1 MTLDQVRQSL
11 PSLSASSAATASSSS
26 PSSFSLVL
34 SLSER
39 RDYSSNFPPGLVI
52 ENIPGL
58 SFEGYN
64 RKPNRRIAVEHV
76 VSSGEE
82 LALDEDGNDDLCPT
96 ESTTSRFEK
105 AEKMV

>member
-1 MTLDQVRQSL
+1 M
-11 PSLSASSAATASSSS
+11 
-26 PSSFSLVL
+26 

-76 VSSGEE
+76 ISSGEE

-105 AEKMV
+105 AEKLVEAKERK

>member
-1 MTLDQVRQSL
+1 M
-11 PSLSASSAATASSSS
+11 SS
-26 PSSFSLVL
+26 
-34 SLSER
+34 SER

-82 LALDEDGNDDLCPT
+82 LALDEEGNDDLCPT

-105 AEKMV
+105 AEKLVEANREKVAASTSFREVSSDESEDA